1 MKGDDVM
8 NHTKFIAC
16 QQLDHPEFHALLPP
30 L

>member
-16 QQLDHPEFHALLPP
+16 KQLDHPEFHALLP
-30 L
+30 LL